1 LAHEENKCVIIV
13 THSENV
19 TAIADEIIGIRA
31 GRLLSGAEYH
41 ALTRED
47 NENE

>member
-1 LAHEENKCVIIV
+1 VIIV

-19 TAIADEIIGIRA
+19 TAVADEVIGIRA

-41 ALTRED
+41 ALIKED
-47 NENE
+47 SENE